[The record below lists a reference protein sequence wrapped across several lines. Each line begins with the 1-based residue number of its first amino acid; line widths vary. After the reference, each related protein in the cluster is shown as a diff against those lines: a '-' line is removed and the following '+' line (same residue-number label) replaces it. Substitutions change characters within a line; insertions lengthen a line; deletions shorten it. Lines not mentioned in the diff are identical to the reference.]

1 MIKTQKTERK
11 TNSLSNWT
19 IVLDDNHYTNRTWAE
34 VSCFKYEE
42 VHVMEV
48 EFLSN
53 MRYNLFVSEDAW
65 DAWITQLAKYYEYYE
80 RASLAGME
88 TYSTEGA

>member
-1 MIKTQKTERK
+1 
-11 TNSLSNWT
+11 
-19 IVLDDNHYTNRTWAE
+19 
-34 VSCFKYEE
+34 
-42 VHVMEV
+42 MEV

-53 MRYNLFVSEDAW
+53 MRYNLFVSENAW
-65 DAWITQLAKYYEYYE
+65 DAWIAQLAKYYEYYE

>member
-1 MIKTQKTERK
+1 MRRRK
-11 TNSLSNWT
+11 NSVSNWM
-19 IVLDDNHYTNRTWAE
+19 IVLDDNCYTNRTWAE
-34 VSCFKYEE
+34 VTCFSFRD

-53 MRYNLFVSEDAW
+53 MRYNLFVSENAW
-65 DAWITQLAKYYEYYE
+65 DAWIAQLAKYYEYYE